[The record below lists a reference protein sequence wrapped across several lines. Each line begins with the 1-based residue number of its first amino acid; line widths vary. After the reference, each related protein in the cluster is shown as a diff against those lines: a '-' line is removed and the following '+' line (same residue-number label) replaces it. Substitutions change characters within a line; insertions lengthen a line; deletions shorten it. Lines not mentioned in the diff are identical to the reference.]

1 MNRRIRLVS
10 CIALLLLL
18 WGCGPKVM
26 IPPKIDLTRYHRVG
40 VVGFDCNADGKMDEC
55 FTRAF
60 LLRIR
65 SYQKD
70 ARIIDLGGQ
79 EDILESVQSGQIDS
93 ETIRAVGKQYNVD
106 AVFTGNVQVT
116 EIWPLLVLGP
126 WGPRPASGNSMILGR
141 EAKAVVK
148 VRVSARLWETETG
161 TKLWSTSARGEEM
174 VHQVKVRWDGTVDF
188 DARDLPEAFW
198 DLIRPLVQGMCTDFK
213 INYERVQSRM
223 VSARRASET
232 EGMER

>member
-1 MNRRIRLVS
+1 M
-10 CIALLLLL
+10 LLFL
-18 WGCGPKVM
+18 GCGPKVM

-55 FTRAF
+55 FTRSF

-70 ARIIDLGGQ
+70 ARIIDLDGQ
-79 EDILESVQSGQIDS
+79 KNVLESVQSGQIDP
-93 ETIRAVGKQYNVD
+93 ETIRAIGRQYDVS
-106 AVFTGNVQVT
+106 AVFTGKLQVM
-116 EIWPLLVLGP
+116 EIQPLLVLGP
-126 WGPRPASGNSMILGR
+126 WGPRPVSGHTMILGR

-161 TKLWSTSARGEEM
+161 AAIWSTSARGEEM

-188 DARDLPEAFW
+188 DARDLPEAFS
-198 DLIRPLVQGMCTDFK
+198 DLIRPLIQRMCADFK
-213 INYERVQSRM
+213 INYERVRTRI
-223 VSARRASET
+223 AAAE
-232 EGMER
+232 